1 MSIEPQLDRIGRV
14 IEAIGSPDL
23 PQRLADFL
31 RGLAPYDYTVVFGYR
46 GAARPL
52 ALHDDFPRDKRTV
65 FVTDYQAGPY
75 LLDPFYL
82 GATQPVAKGFY
93 RMRDLAPD
101 RFYQGEYFRSYYV
114 QTGLAEEIGF
124 FIGIGPETTIVLSM
138 MRAARAFTAREVAA
152 LRSAWPVVQA
162 AACRHW
168 ADLPDRFDAQ
178 GTVHIDAFDR
188 QIARSFQRFGEGIL
202 TAREREVA
210 EYTLKGYSAEAIC
223 RILGISS
230 GTVRIHRRNIYAKLR
245 ISSQG
250 ELFAR
255 FIDALVKA

>member
-1 MSIEPQLDRIGRV
+1 MSIELQFEQIGR
-14 IEAIGSPDL
+14 IIAAIGTADL
-23 PQRLADFL
+23 PQRLAEFL
-31 RGLAPYDYTVVFGYR
+31 RTLAPYDYTVVFGYR

-52 ALHDDFPRDKRTV
+52 ALYDDFPHEKRSI

-75 LLDPFYL
+75 LLDPFYQ
-82 GATQPVAKGFY
+82 GAARPVAKGLY

-124 FIGIGPETTIVLSM
+124 FVGAGPETTVVLSL
-138 MRAARAFTAREVAA
+138 MRAAKAFSAREVAS
-152 LRSAWPVVQA
+152 LRTAWPVVEA
-162 AACRHW
+162 AAGRHW
-168 ADLPDRFDAQ
+168 SDLSKRFEAQ
-178 GTVHIDAFDR
+178 GKGGAGAFDH

-202 TAREREVA
+202 TPREREVV

-223 RILGISS
+223 QMLGISS
-230 GTVRIHRRNIYAKLR
+230 GTVRIHRRNIYAKLG

-255 FIDALVKA
+255 FIDALIKA